1 MCELTLRRR
10 DLRLILPLSLT
21 HLILLICSQCLI
33 GLVGCG
39 SNDDLANPFDPD
51 NPRTLGSPGGLKLTP
66 GDQQVVV
73 KWDNPG
79 YESTAGYRIYRK
91 FTGDPSPKFVKVSE
105 VDGQTHQYVDKGG
118 ILNDQID
125 AAGKPYFYVYRVS
138 YVDADGI
145 ETPNPADFDKSNGE
159 SITDT
164 DAEEILRLWPSQKT
178 TPSDPPPKPEVIV
191 DTSRNLIVTLIWKDY
206 PVPKDFKEFRVSST
220 VPGGSKFEQVGIPYL
235 LSSPFFFSDVVFNED
250 GEAKRYRVIA
260 YDKYGVPSVTEIEAA
275 AGHIPPLRPRNF
287 VSRYRSRL
295 NGKYDVALM
304 WEANTEKDLKGYQI
318 YSTKQDEKP
327 FSQGGELAP
336 RRFLQRMETSIILE
350 NEGWL
355 LNAKKQLI
363 PKLYYIAAIDKT
375 PRPDTGL
382 QDESILADAPPPPG
396 FEDLVA
402 Q

>member
-1 MCELTLRRR
+1 
-10 DLRLILPLSLT
+10 
-21 HLILLICSQCLI
+21 
-33 GLVGCG
+33 V
-39 SNDDLANPFDPD
+39 
-51 NPRTLGSPGGLKLTP
+51 
-66 GDQQVVV
+66 
-73 KWDNPG
+73 
-79 YESTAGYRIYRK
+79 
-91 FTGDPSPKFVKVSE
+91 
-105 VDGQTHQYVDKGG
+105 
-118 ILNDQID
+118 
-125 AAGKPYFYVYRVS
+125 
-138 YVDADGI
+138 

-159 SITDT
+159 SIIDT
-164 DAEEILRLWPSQKT
+164 DAKGALRFWPSQKT

-206 PVPKDFKEFRVSST
+206 PVPKDFKEFRVFST

-235 LSSPFFFSDVVFNED
+235 LSSPFFFSDAVFNED
-250 GEAKRYRVIA
+250 GEVKRYRVIA

-275 AGHIPPLRPRNF
+275 AGHISPLMPRNF

-318 YSTKQDEKP
+318 YSTKPDEKP
-327 FSQGGELAP
+327 VSQGGELAP

-355 LNAKKQLI
+355 LNEKKQLI